1 MPAPTA
7 HPQRSRRDR
16 CPGVFRP
23 WPADDGG
30 LVRLRLIGG
39 QLSGE
44 SLAALGEVART
55 YGDGDVHLTK
65 RANLQLRAMPATD
78 GDLPGEVVEAIAATG
93 LLPSRTHELVR
104 NVMVSPETGLAGG
117 RTDVRPVAGGAR
129 PAALRRPRTGKA
141 ARTVPLRARRR
152 TRRPGRAQLRPR
164 ADRPGRR
171 PRPAPRRR
179 EWGPVLS
186 LDLAASA
193 LVDLARRFLGVRGE
207 AADAP
212 WHVDELSSAGPGGHP
227 GPARDGAPPLPCRSA
242 WSTAAPT
249 WPSPTGCSTPPGS
262 RGWPALELVVT
273 PWHGVLVPG
282 GEEDQ

>member
-7 HPQRSRRDR
+7 HPQCSRRDR

-39 QLSGE
+39 RLSGE

-104 NVMVSPETGLAGG
+104 KVCPHVVGGLNE
-117 RTDVRPVAGGAR
+117 
-129 PAALRRPRTGKA
+129 PA
-141 ARTVPLRARRR
+141 
-152 TRRPGRAQLRPR
+152 
-164 ADRPGRR
+164 
-171 PRPAPRRR
+171 
-179 EWGPVLS
+179 EN
-186 LDLAASA
+186 
-193 LVDLARRFLGVRGE
+193 
-207 AADAP
+207 
-212 WHVDELSSAGPGGHP
+212 
-227 GPARDGAPPLPCRSA
+227 DGAIAIPQESLHLRYEK
-242 WSTAAPT
+242 
-249 WPSPTGCSTPPGS
+249 G
-262 RGWPALELVVT
+262 EF
-273 PWHGVLVPG
+273 GVA
-282 GEEDQ
+282 

>member
-39 QLSGE
+39 RLSGE

-78 GDLPGEVVEAIAATG
+78 GDLPDEVVEAIAATG

-104 NVMVSPETGLAGG
+104 NVMVSPETGSRGRTRRRTPRGRRSSTGCCCADPALAG
-117 RTDVRPVAGGAR
+117 
-129 PAALRRPRTGKA
+129 A

-164 ADRPGRR
+164 ADRRSTTPTAQLRVG
-171 PRPAPRRR
+171 R
-179 EWGPVLS
+179 EWGPVRHPRRGGLGPGRPGPS
-186 LDLAASA
+186 LPRRTRRGCGRAAGTSTSCPT
-193 LVDLARRFLGVRGE
+193 R
-207 AADAP
+207 
-212 WHVDELSSAGPGGHP
+212 SGPGGHDP
-227 GPARDGAPPLPCRSA
+227 DPRRDDARPLLCRTASVDGGTHVAVPDGRA
-242 WSTAAPT
+242 RHRRR
-249 WPSPTGCSTPPGS
+249 S
-262 RGWPALELVVT
+262 RGWPRT
-273 PWHGVLVPG
+273 PSWW
-282 GEEDQ
+282 